1 MPGAP
6 STGTM
11 GRHADNFFP
20 ANLNESNGR
29 PAMTE
34 KTGRNRGGKRVGAG
48 RKRLEPWLSHW
59 WLGFKTGNVRIMNE
73 ADRMR
78 DEAKAAEAIQ
88 PVDKSSMLAGE
99 FGPPV
104 AALDQPESATPAPIS
119 AAERVRR
126 HRRRQRLGLDVL
138 RIETDR
144 WQLGP
149 DPTFVSPGAK

>member
-1 MPGAP
+1 MTE
-6 STGTM
+6 STGV
-11 GRHADNFFP
+11 
-20 ANLNESNGR
+20 
-29 PAMTE
+29 
-34 KTGRNRGGKRVGAG
+34 KRGGKRPGAG
-48 RKRLEPWLSHW
+48 RKRREPWEELW
-59 WLGFKTGNVRIMNE
+59 WTGFRSGNPKMMAE

-104 AALDQPESATPAPIS
+104 AALDPPESATPAPIS

-149 DPTFVSPGAK
+149 DPTFVSPDAK